1 MDASCI
7 GVAYRRRCIVANAQP
22 KHPDYHHFANPPN
35 VVSYTPMYHNP
46 TRDNPIYDNPMPDNP
61 IYAHHLSI
69 LRDERSPTADFRRAS
84 DRLARL
90 LCAETLAKL
99 GGDAIALRTPLGSAP
114 GIAMPRD
121 VLLAPI
127 LRAAIAILPA
137 FTDML
142 PDAPVAIVGVERD
155 EATALPSVYYKKIP
169 PELPARA
176 VVLDPMLATGGSA
189 CAVVDLLTQAG
200 CAPENIYFSGVIG
213 CPEGIDRLA
222 SVIPR
227 ANITLAA
234 VDPTLDA
241 RKFIVPGLGDYGDRY
256 FGA

>member
-1 MDASCI
+1 M
-7 GVAYRRRCIVANAQP
+7 N
-22 KHPDYHHFANPPN
+22 
-35 VVSYTPMYHNP
+35 HNP
-46 TRDNPIYDNPMPDNP
+46 MRDDPMRDNPTHANPMPNNP
-61 IYAHHLSI
+61 IYAHCLSI
-69 LRDERSPTADFRRAS
+69 LRDERSATADFRRAS

-90 LCAETLAKL
+90 LCAETLVKL
-99 GGDAIALRTPLGSAP
+99 GGDAIALRTPLGSTD

-121 VLLAPI
+121 VLFVPI

-137 FTDML
+137 FTDTL
-142 PDAPVAIVGVERD
+142 PDAPVGIVGVERD
-155 EATALPSVYYKKIP
+155 EATALPRVYYKKFP

-213 CPEGIDRLA
+213 CPEGLERLA
-222 SVIPR
+222 AAIPR

-234 VDPTLDA
+234 VDPTLNA
-241 RKFIVPGLGDYGDRY
+241 RKFIAPGLGDYGDRY
-256 FGA
+256 FGT